1 MRAHVCPC
9 ETMCTYVRLC
19 VPMCTHMRL
28 RVPMWDYVCLC
39 VDVCA
44 YADGTDMGH
53 ADRLPGPSGQC
64 IVAGYNEPR
73 GISCAIRNFAVQ
85 QVVSVS

>member
-9 ETMCTYVRLC
+9 ETC
-19 VPMCTHMRL
+19 VPMCAYVL
-28 RVPMWDYVCLC
+28 DYVCLC
-39 VDVCA
+39 VTVCA

-73 GISCAIRNFAVQ
+73 GI
-85 QVVSVS
+85 